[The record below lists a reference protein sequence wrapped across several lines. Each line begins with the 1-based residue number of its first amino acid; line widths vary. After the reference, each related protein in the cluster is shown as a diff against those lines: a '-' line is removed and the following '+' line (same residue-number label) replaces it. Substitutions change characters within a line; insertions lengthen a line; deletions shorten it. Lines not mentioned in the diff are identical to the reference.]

1 MGSIIIMA
9 FIRATYNSGNV
20 IKDSDL
26 SQIATDQSNYWN
38 TEEGKTMPVFN
49 GNVPGAWDDKNNK
62 FIPDDWHDI
71 DTDWIWL
78 LDEPWDQER
87 ASNAQYITRSI

>member
-1 MGSIIIMA
+1 
-9 FIRATYNSGNV
+9 
-20 IKDSDL
+20 
-26 SQIATDQSNYWN
+26 
-38 TEEGKTMPVFN
+38 MPVFN
-49 GNVPGAWDDKNNK
+49 GNVPGVWDDKNNK